1 MYKGKRFLYNE
12 SMKKRV
18 SIADVAKLAGVSIST
33 VSRVI
38 NDTGYPV
45 SKDVQER
52 ILSAVK
58 QLHYIPNMAAQ
69 RLRNDFNPV
78 IGMIVRDISE
88 AYFGEIAK
96 GATERA
102 MDLGYLAFVCNT
114 GRKPANE
121 MQFHELLWKNRVRGI
136 LLVGGGIDTPEYRQL
151 LEQQMERC
159 RRFDLRIFANAPQGI
174 DIPTVSVDFVAM
186 TRTITN
192 YLLGKGHRSIGF
204 ITGDRVVTTSRD
216 HVQGYRDALRNHTLG
231 ENERLVRFDSFSEHG
246 GYVNC
251 QDLMRQNPRP
261 TAIIC
266 GCDPIAVGV
275 LHALHDEGLEV
286 PGDVSLISIGDT
298 PIAAH
303 LQPAL
308 TCMRV
313 PRYEMGARAVEKML
327 DPKADNTSEYFPVEF
342 IERASVRDL

>member
-1 MYKGKRFLYNE
+1 
-12 SMKKRV
+12 MKKRV
-18 SIADVAKLAGVSIST
+18 SIADVAKLAEVSIST

-52 ILSAVK
+52 ILAAVK

-78 IGMIVRDISE
+78 IGMIVRDIAE

-102 MDLGYLAFVCNT
+102 MELGYLAFVCNT

-174 DIPTVSVDFVAM
+174 DIPTVSVDFIAM
-186 TRTITN
+186 TEAITN
-192 YLLGKGHRSIGF
+192 HLVEKGHRSIGF
-204 ITGDRVVTTSRD
+204 ITGDQIVTTSRD
-216 HVQGYRDALRNHTLG
+216 HVQGYRNALRKHRLE
-231 ENERLVRFDSFSEHG
+231 ENERLIRFDSFSEHG

-251 QDLMRQNPRP
+251 QALMEGKPRP

-275 LHALHDEGLEV
+275 LHALHDKGLEV
-286 PGDVSLISIGDT
+286 PRDVSLISIGDT

-303 LQPAL
+303 LRPAL

-313 PRYEMGARAVEKML
+313 PRYRLGARAVEKML
-327 DPKADNTSEYFPVEF
+327 DPKADETSEYLPVEF
-342 IERASVRDL
+342 IQRESVREI